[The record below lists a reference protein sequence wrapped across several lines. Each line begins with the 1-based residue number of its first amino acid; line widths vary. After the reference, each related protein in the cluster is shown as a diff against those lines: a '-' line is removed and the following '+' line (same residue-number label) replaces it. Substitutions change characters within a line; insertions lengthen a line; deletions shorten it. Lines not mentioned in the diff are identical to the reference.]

1 MELLLAREWKSGQGR
16 NLMCEVRSPLEII
29 RTLST
34 ELEFVVP
41 LGSLEQMSEGQ
52 PSDGMPLSKSLTV
65 SSILRFIY

>member
-1 MELLLAREWKSGQGR
+1 MKS
-16 NLMCEVRSPLEII
+16 RSPLEII